1 MNFLNLEYFLVV
13 AEELNITRAA
23 QRLYISQQSLSNHI
37 RRLEKDLNTK
47 LFERSPNMA
56 LTYSGQKLAKAAGQ
70 MLAIKRQVTAEIDD
84 INHNRRGHVRVGI
97 SHTRGRVLLSD
108 ILPGFKE
115 AYPYVE
121 LAVVE
126 GNTVELRERIT
137 RGEIDLL
144 IDFAPIEAADIATV
158 PILTERLYMCLPQ
171 KVMEERY
178 PGMSYSQMADR
189 MKEARIEDFIEYPF
203 LMMTPDNQI
212 RIMLD
217 KIFAREGITPE
228 IFLETDNI
236 ETLLALCVKGMGITF
251 YPELFVKNLGLSFE
265 RAVEEQKVGFF
276 PMEDPVTMG
285 HLVVGYRQ
293 SAYISDAAK
302 SFIAFVKD
310 TYSAFALD

>member
-1 MNFLNLEYFLVV
+1 MV
-13 AEELNITRAA
+13 AEELNITKAA

-37 RRLEKDLNTK
+37 RRLEKDLNTR

-56 LTYSGQKLAKAAGQ
+56 LTYSGQKLAKAARQ

-108 ILPGFKE
+108 ILPGFREK
-115 AYPYVE
+115 YPYVE
-121 LAVVE
+121 LAVIE

-144 IDFAPIEAADIATV
+144 IDFAPIEASDIATV
-158 PILTERLYMCLPQ
+158 PILTERLYMCLPR
-171 KVMEERY
+171 KVMEERF
-178 PGMSYSQMADR
+178 PGMSYREIAER
-189 MKEARIEDFIEYPF
+189 MKEARVEDFIEYPF
-203 LMMTPDNQI
+203 LIMTPDNQI
-212 RIMLD
+212 RIILD

-228 IFLETDNI
+228 ILLETDNI
-236 ETLLALCVKGMGITF
+236 ETLLALCAKGMGITF

-265 RAVEEQKVGFF
+265 RAAEEHKVGFF

-285 HLVVGYRQ
+285 RLVVGYRQ
-293 SAYISDAAK
+293 SAYLSDAAR
-302 SFIAFVKD
+302 SFIDFVKD